1 MKQEEDTM
9 AVVNIQTQKN
19 KNVDQ
24 KKKTDND
31 NDQEDDGLQEKIFH
45 SESRMKT
52 ISQKDRYEKDTT
64 KNGAIQLVHNKEVQM
79 TQHSIAIRQLHSEI
93 MHYKT
98 KIKEE
103 EITLQQNMYMVSKL
117 RQETEGI
124 QLEIEALPVTDKTV
138 VRLEKQVKVR
148 NDMLQSRQTFHTSIA
163 ASIGNLHEKVMQK
176 TTLIQKNQTD
186 QKDIGVQIGMLNNL
200 IVEHDVCLRHDL
212 IRKPNVRLI
221 GMMDLAKST
230 LEKLSRED
238 ANEVLGHDG
247 VVKYLEQTNAGYH
260 RLLNH
265 STVSIQRILK
275 DIKLMFE
282 KDYFSGND
290 MLRNIAETVLQMLV
304 DNGEARIRRNL
315 FTEGLIIQKSN
326 ESHRI
331 HEDIVNDIL
340 ETHRNDS
347 EIQRNRLKPTERGY

>member
-24 KKKTDND
+24 KIKNDND
-31 NDQEDDGLQEKIFH
+31 NEQEDDGLQERIFP
-45 SESRMKT
+45 SESKIKT

-176 TTLIQKNQTD
+176 TT
-186 QKDIGVQIGMLNNL
+186 
-200 IVEHDVCLRHDL
+200 
-212 IRKPNVRLI
+212 
-221 GMMDLAKST
+221 
-230 LEKLSRED
+230 
-238 ANEVLGHDG
+238 
-247 VVKYLEQTNAGYH
+247 
-260 RLLNH
+260 
-265 STVSIQRILK
+265 
-275 DIKLMFE
+275 
-282 KDYFSGND
+282 
-290 MLRNIAETVLQMLV
+290 
-304 DNGEARIRRNL
+304 
-315 FTEGLIIQKSN
+315 
-326 ESHRI
+326 
-331 HEDIVNDIL
+331 
-340 ETHRNDS
+340 
-347 EIQRNRLKPTERGY
+347 